1 MRSPPIAFAVLVAS
15 LLLTGALAPAAP
27 ASGAV
32 PLHVSV
38 LFDFGE
44 GRWQWAAADLSAD
57 TGNAWCATLVAA
69 ASAGLTLDY
78 TVSTYGVLLKGVDG
92 VAGPRDFSTFWGLLG
107 WNATSS
113 RWRSSELGAGS
124 LAVKDGDAIAW
135 RFGAWGDPAPAP
147 TPTSKEP
154 WTSFRG
160 GSPLAGAAPAGPA
173 AGGTVWAANL
183 SAGPVDATP
192 IVADGRAFF
201 VTGGVYD
208 WGGSKW
214 VTRPA
219 VVALDAT
226 TGKEL
231 WRRPF
236 DGKQGFEI
244 LTPAY
249 RGGTLYVATSL
260 GHLMAI
266 DAAKGELRWDR
277 SGMGSSSVAAPF
289 IPGGAVVSAAISGL
303 SSLKDVAGSAEEG
316 WCTTLAGGA
325 LFARPSVPAPVVYM
339 AQPIVIGGRVY
350 IGTEFGSLHALN
362 LSDGKI
368 LWSAWLGGRVRG
380 TVLVDSDRLYATSS
394 QYEGLSAVNG
404 SLYCLDLDGKVLW
417 NASLPPTASSPAR
430 LGDLVVVG
438 SSAGLHAFKLDGK
451 PAWSY
456 LSSGPVSSS
465 PAVAGDRCYF
475 VTNINNATA
484 GLFSSLVVVDGRG
497 RRVWART
504 LEPHDWALAS
514 VAIADSRA
522 YVASDNGWAYCLGDS
537 PLVANFTFEVHGDRA
552 TFADTT
558 DRSSSP
564 LANWTWDLGD
574 GSAGAGPSVVHVY
587 KRSGQYNVT
596 LTVVDVFG
604 RKAIASQQVTVE
616 VHKEKGFIPG
626 CGPAAALL
634 AVAAATVLVWGGPSR
649 RGSRGS

>member
-1 MRSPPIAFAVLVAS
+1 MRSPPIVLAVLVAS
-15 LLLTGALAPAAP
+15 LLLTGVLAPATP
-27 ASGAV
+27 ASGAA

-44 GRWQWAAADLSAD
+44 GRWQWAAADLSPD

-78 TVSTYGVLLKGVDG
+78 VVSTYGVFLKGVDG
-92 VAGPRDFSTFWGLLG
+92 IEAPRAVSIFWGLLW

-113 RWRSSELGAGS
+113 RWQSSELGAGS

-135 RFGAWGDPAPAP
+135 QFAAWGDPAPVT

-160 GSPLAGAAPAGPA
+160 GGPLAGAAPAGPT
-173 AGGTVWAANL
+173 AGGKFWAANL

-214 VTRPA
+214 ITKPA
-219 VVALDAT
+219 VVALNAT

-249 RGGTLYVATSL
+249 RGETLYVATSL

-266 DAAKGELRWDR
+266 EVDRGELRWDR

-303 SSLKDVAGSAEEG
+303 SSLKDAKGSSNES

-325 LFARPSVPAPVVYM
+325 LFAQPSVPAPVVYM
-339 AQPIVIGGRVY
+339 AQPIVSGGRVY

-380 TVLVDSDRLYATSS
+380 TVLADGDRLYATSS
-394 QYEGLSAVNG
+394 QYDGLSAING
-404 SLYCLDLDGKVLW
+404 SLHCLGLDGKVLW

-430 LGDLVVVG
+430 LGDLIVVG

-456 LSSGPVSSS
+456 LASGPVSSS
-465 PAVAGDRCYF
+465 PAIAGDRCYF
-475 VTNINNATA
+475 VTNVNNATA
-484 GLFSSLVVVDGRG
+484 GLFSSLVVVDGQGHRM
-497 RRVWART
+497 WART

-514 VAIADSRA
+514 PAIADSRA
-522 YVASDNGWAYCLGDS
+522 YVASDNGWAYCLGDT
-537 PLVANFTFEVHGDRA
+537 PIVANFSFEVHGDRA

-558 DRSSSP
+558 NRSSFS

-574 GSAGAGPSVVHVY
+574 GSKGTGPSVAHAY
-587 KRSGQYNVT
+587 KRTGQYNVT
-596 LTVVDVFG
+596 LRVVDEFG
-604 RKAIASQQVTVE
+604 RMASASWQVKVE
-616 VHKEKGFIPG
+616 VHKERGFIPG
-626 CGPAAALL
+626 AGPAAALL
-634 AVAAATVLVWGGPSR
+634 AVATAVLVKGGPAH
-649 RGSRGS
+649 RGALRL